1 MGYNKDETHGF
12 TIVPLAIN
20 HTSGTSTYSLYVGNK
35 TGTSGAY
42 ITGNLTVTG
51 GITFYSQKSLK
62 NIHETDFL
70 SLDQLSNIH
79 TIKYTWKDG
88 RDDRM
93 HVGGIADDIQ
103 KIIPEVIYENDGYLT
118 MDYGNAGFV
127 IGTSLIKPVVYH
139 EKRIKELEEEV
150 ARLNNLLNA

>member
-1 MGYNKDETHGF
+1 MVFCAGDQSSIDHSNSANYNNARMIIGGKTA
-12 TIVPLAIN
+12 IVKMMVN
-20 HTSGTSTYSLYVGNK
+20 TS
-35 TGTSGAY
+35 
-42 ITGNLTVTG
+42 IEGNLTVSG

-79 TIKYTWKDG
+79 AIKYTWKDG

-127 IGTSLIKPVVYH
+127 IGTSLIKPVVDH

>member
-1 MGYNKDETHGF
+1 MIIGGKTP
-12 TIVPLAIN
+12 IVRMMVN
-20 HTSGTSTYSLYVGNK
+20 TS
-35 TGTSGAY
+35 
-42 ITGNLTVTG
+42 IEGNLTVSG
-51 GITFYSQKSLK
+51 GITFYSQRSLK

-79 TIKYTWKDG
+79 AIKYTWKDG

-127 IGTSLIKPVVYH
+127 IGTSLIKPVVDH

>member
-1 MGYNKDETHGF
+1 
-12 TIVPLAIN
+12 
-20 HTSGTSTYSLYVGNK
+20 
-35 TGTSGAY
+35 
-42 ITGNLTVTG
+42 
-51 GITFYSQKSLK
+51 
-62 NIHETDFL
+62 
-70 SLDQLSNIH
+70 
-79 TIKYTWKDG
+79 
-88 RDDRM
+88 M

-127 IGTSLIKPVVYH
+127 IGTSLIKPVVDH

>member
-1 MGYNKDETHGF
+1 MVFCAGDQSSIDHSNSANYNNARMIIGGKTA
-12 TIVPLAIN
+12 IVKMMVN
-20 HTSGTSTYSLYVGNK
+20 TS
-35 TGTSGAY
+35 
-42 ITGNLTVTG
+42 IEGNLTVSG

-79 TIKYTWKDG
+79 AIKYTWKDG

-127 IGTSLIKPVVYH
+127 IGTSLIKPVVDH

-150 ARLNNLLNA
+150 YRLNNLLNA

>member
-1 MGYNKDETHGF
+1 MVFCAGDQSSIDHSNSANYNNARMIIGGKTA
-12 TIVPLAIN
+12 IVKMMVN
-20 HTSGTSTYSLYVGNK
+20 TS
-35 TGTSGAY
+35 
-42 ITGNLTVTG
+42 IEGNLTVSG
-51 GITFYSQKSLK
+51 GFTFYSQKSLK

-79 TIKYTWKDG
+79 AIKYTWKDG

-103 KIIPEVIYENDGYLT
+103 KIIPEVIYENEGYLT

-127 IGTSLIKPVVYH
+127 IGTSLIKPVVDH